1 MLVEKTIYNATVE
14 KVKELANN
22 TKVDYLQK
30 DGDHIGPVVSEVQF
44 NKIQTLIQ
52 KGIDEG
58 AKLIAGG
65 TGKPKGFEK
74 RLLCKTNSFCRC

>member
-1 MLVEKTIYNATVE
+1 MLVEKSIYSETVQ

-22 TKVDYLQK
+22 TKVDSPEK

-65 TGKPKGFEK
+65 TGKQKGVEK
-74 RLLCKTNSFCRC
+74 